1 MEVNL
6 EWKEKNKVY
15 LNAME
20 MFLDK
25 ASNIENESLKEEII
39 NSVLRCDKILTEIA
53 MEEIN
58 RNKK

>member
-15 LNAME
+15 LNAIE
-20 MFLDK
+20 IFLDK
-25 ASNIENESLKEEII
+25 ASNIENENLKKEIVG
-39 NSVLRCDKILTEIA
+39 SALRCDKILTEIA
-53 MEEIN
+53 IKEIN